1 MVTSP
6 HGIAISSL
14 ILKIFDLCI
23 LLLIGHARSGIAT
36 LPALSLG
43 TFAILPA
50 CLGIW
55 IGFKVQDRINQHV
68 FRIATLSVLV
78 LAGINLIRR
87 GIM

>member
-1 MVTSP
+1 
-6 HGIAISSL
+6 
-14 ILKIFDLCI
+14 
-23 LLLIGHARSGIAT
+23 
-36 LPALSLG
+36 LG